1 MAEAKALF
9 NWNDSH
15 LTIHKGDIISL
26 LQQGDKWWFGEL
38 NGQVGVV
45 PKSPSKVAFLC
56 FFFHMPIK

>member
-1 MAEAKALF
+1 VAEAKALF

-45 PKSPSKVAFLC
+45 PKFSLEGGGYAMLFWTLQ
-56 FFFHMPIK
+56 